1 MMKRILYHIAC
12 CAAVLLFAA
21 CNDEKETSEI
31 VKFDNNS
38 IILDIASS
46 SMPVSRA
53 DATGAEV
60 TVKYLDVLIF
70 NSDSKNMKQHYERV
84 QVVAS
89 SEKKG
94 LVTLKARRKDFDP
107 NEGYYVYLIANST
120 HPETTFEE
128 LADLNALKSL
138 TQKDENIHMTG
149 IGLDGMPEMFLM
161 DGAAYKKGEAEP
173 ALPSPVVLY
182 DGNDTNDTELA
193 VTLRRAAAKI
203 VVKIEKGEDV
213 TFDKVADA
221 GYYLRNMPY
230 ETTMLSGV
238 DLMAELRT
246 PDKNAGRYFNWSED
260 LITVTAYAYSH
271 KWLNQSSLEK
281 ETRLIVN
288 IPLTY
293 DGRSY
298 SNSYYQIPL
307 SEKKELLRNT
317 YYEVLVKVNAPG
329 AENESK
335 PQELGPIKYTVADWE
350 ETNINIGGET
360 DRPRYLTVNEE
371 EMEMYNITDDKTTLR
386 FSSSSEV
393 TVKVKGAHYID
404 KFGQEKDVDSS
415 ILSAI
420 KATPIGDL
428 SGNIEVY
435 SPMPTNNAIRYIELE
450 VSNED
455 GVEPR
460 TVIVKQYPLEYI
472 TNIVGWYS
480 YRDDFGGTT
489 YELLNGKDVSGQ
501 SFSNQIS
508 ERRVGVDWDS
518 SGWSYSNDASN
529 SRFFASKVRTSL
541 VPIGE
546 KNAGKSDIDYYYWK
560 ENSRGQGGRKR
571 YSYEIDT
578 KELFKASEGGNA
590 RMYHIRIMSS
600 SGEYTLG
607 RPRLDGNGY
616 TDDSDANG
624 QLVSPS
630 FMIASQLG
638 ATQSPESIDQAAR
651 HCKEYVEV
659 YEKDGDKVV
668 LNDWRLPTRKEV
680 EIIIN
685 FQYKQNAAMDEVL
698 AGKYYWCADGGTVK
712 NEYSSEDNDN
722 SAIRCVRDAFDT
734 ED

>member
-70 NSDSKNMKQHYERV
+70 NNDSKNMKQHYERV
-84 QVVAS
+84 QVVAGS
-89 SEKKG
+89 DKKG

-107 NEGYYVYLIANST
+107 DEGYYVYLIANST
-120 HPETTFEE
+120 HPETTFER

-246 PDKNAGRYFNWSED
+246 PDKNAGRYFNWSKD

-293 DGRSY
+293 DGKSY

-335 PQELGPIKYTVADWE
+335 PQELGPIKYTVAAWE

-371 EMEMYNITDDKTTLR
+371 EMEMYNITDDKTTLH

-393 TVKVKGAHYID
+393 TVTVTGAHYID
-404 KFGQEKDVDSS
+404 KFGQKTDVDLS
-415 ILSAI
+415 ILRAI

-435 SPMPTNNAIRYIELE
+435 SPIPTNNAIRYIELE

-472 TNIVGWYS
+472 TNILGWYS
-480 YRDDFGGTT
+480 YRSDFGDPTT
-489 YELLNGKDVSGQ
+489 YENGGKGNDIVG
-501 SFSNQIS
+501 IS
-508 ERRVGVDWDS
+508 
-518 SGWSYSNDASN
+518 YN
-529 SRFFASKVRTSL
+529 SRTGEYTYNNTSKGFWRSKVASSHHDD
-541 VPIGE
+541 GS
-546 KNAGKSDIDYYYWK
+546 SDINYYYYYHPK
-560 ENSRGQGGRKR
+560 GGWWSDE
-571 YSYEIDT
+571 YW
-578 KELFKASEGGNA
+578 ELDEASAESNRNA
-590 RMYHIRIMSS
+590 RMYHIRIMAS
-600 SGEYTLG
+600 SGDYTVG
-607 RPRLDGNGY
+607 RPRITDGY
-616 TDDSDANG
+616 TDSGEDNAA
-624 QLVSPS
+624 LVSPS
-630 FMIASQLG
+630 FMIASRLG
-638 ATQSPESIDQAAR
+638 FLNTSDNIDLSKDYAQKVVR
-651 HCKEYVEV
+651 NHCANYVEV
-659 YEKDGDKVV
+659 YKEPETDRTVV
-668 LNDWRLPTRKEV
+668 LDDWRLPTRAELQ
-680 EIIIN
+680 IIMK
-685 FQYKQNAAMDEVL
+685 FQGTKNQNADAIDYL
-698 AGKYYWCADGGTVK
+698 LNAAYYWSASGRIQNNKSETTGTSV
-712 NEYSSEDNDN
+712 
-722 SAIRCVRDAFDT
+722 RCVRDAFDT
-734 ED
+734 DK

>member
-120 HPETTFEE
+120 HSETTFEG

-293 DGRSY
+293 DGQSY

-307 SEKKELLRNT
+307 SEEKELLRNT

-335 PQELGPIKYTVADWE
+335 PQELGPIKYTVAAWE
-350 ETNINIGGET
+350 ETNIDIGGET

-371 EMEMYNITDDKTTLR
+371 EMEMYNIMDDKTTLR

-393 TVKVKGAHYID
+393 TVKVKGVHYID
-404 KFGQEKDVDSS
+404 KFGQKKDVVDDS
-415 ILSAI
+415 ILGEI

-435 SPMPTNNAIRYIELE
+435 SPIPTNNAIRYIELE
-450 VSNED
+450 VSNKD

-472 TNIVGWYS
+472 TNILGWYS

-489 YELLNGKDVSGQ
+489 FEKRVGDGYVAVQSYSSQYGWWGYLSARENNPFFTSKVVTSTQKPGQ
-501 SFSNQIS
+501 S
-508 ERRVGVDWDS
+508 
-518 SGWSYSNDASN
+518 
-529 SRFFASKVRTSL
+529 
-541 VPIGE
+541 
-546 KNAGKSDIDYYYWK
+546 NAGKSNIAYYKWTRKWGWGDDYSINTDDTYQTS
-560 ENSRGQGGRKR
+560 EN
-571 YSYEIDT
+571 
-578 KELFKASEGGNA
+578 GNA
-590 RMYHIRIMSS
+590 RMYHVRIMAS
-600 SGEYTLG
+600 SGDYTVG
-607 RPRLDGNGY
+607 RPRITDGK
-616 TDDSDANG
+616 TDPSTANAE
-624 QLVSPS
+624 LVSPS
-630 FMIASQLG
+630 FMLASQLG
-638 ATQSPESIDQAAR
+638 ATMEAASVEQAAS
-651 HCKEYVEV
+651 HCEQYVEV
-659 YEKDGDKVV
+659 YKDPDNSTIVKH
-668 LNDWRLPTRKEV
+668 LKDWRLPTKAEI
-680 EIIIN
+680 EIIIK
-685 FQYKQNAAMDEVL
+685 FQKEKEAIDEVL
-698 AGKYYWCADGGTVK
+698 AGESYWAASGIV
-712 NEYSSEDNDN
+712 DN
-722 SAIRCVRDAFDT
+722 SDGSGGGNRIRCVRDAFDT

>member
-70 NSDSKNMKQHYERV
+70 NSDSKNIKQHYERV

-120 HPETTFEE
+120 HSETTFEG

-138 TQKDENIHMTG
+138 TQKNENIHMTG

-161 DGAAYKKGEAEP
+161 DGAAYKKGEVEP

-293 DGRSY
+293 AGKSY

-307 SEKKELLRNT
+307 SEEKELLRNT

-329 AENESK
+329 AENESE
-335 PQELGPIKYTVADWE
+335 PQKLGPIKYTVAAWE

-371 EMEMYNITDDKTTLR
+371 EMEMYNIMDDKTTLR

-404 KFGQEKDVDSS
+404 KFGQEKAVDPS
-415 ILSAI
+415 ILSEI
-420 KATPIGDL
+420 EATPIGDL

-435 SPMPTNNAIRYIELE
+435 SPIPTNNAIRYIELE
-450 VSNED
+450 VSNGD

-472 TNIVGWYS
+472 TNILGWYS

-489 YELLNGKDVSGQ
+489 FEKRVGDGYVAVQSYDSQYGWWGYLSAREGNPFFTSKVVTSTQKPGQ
-501 SFSNQIS
+501 SN
-508 ERRVGVDWDS
+508 V
-518 SGWSYSNDASN
+518 
-529 SRFFASKVRTSL
+529 
-541 VPIGE
+541 
-546 KNAGKSDIDYYYWK
+546 GKSNIAYYKWTQRWNGGNYRINTDDTYRTN
-560 ENSRGQGGRKR
+560 EN
-571 YSYEIDT
+571 
-578 KELFKASEGGNA
+578 GNA
-590 RMYHIRIMSS
+590 RMYHVRIMAS
-600 SGEYTLG
+600 SGDYTVG
-607 RPRLDGNGY
+607 RPRITDGK
-616 TDDSDANG
+616 TDPSTANAE
-624 QLVSPS
+624 LVSPS
-630 FMIASQLG
+630 FMLASQLG
-638 ATQSPESIDQAAR
+638 ATMEAASVEQAAS
-651 HCKEYVEV
+651 HCEQYVEV
-659 YEKDGDKVV
+659 YKDPDNSTIVKH
-668 LNDWRLPTRKEV
+668 LKDWRLPTKAEI
-680 EIIIN
+680 EIIIK
-685 FQYKQNAAMDEVL
+685 FQKKKEAIDEVL
-698 AGKYYWCADGGTVK
+698 AGESYWAASGIVGNSDGKGGG
-712 NEYSSEDNDN
+712 NR
-722 SAIRCVRDAFDT
+722 IRCVRDAFDT

>member
-173 ALPSPVVLY
+173 ALPFPVVLY
-182 DGNDTNDTELA
+182 DGKDTNDTELA

-203 VVKIEKGEDV
+203 VVKIEKGENV

-246 PDKNAGRYFNWSED
+246 PDKNAGSYFNWSEN

-293 DGRSY
+293 DGKSY

-307 SEKKELLRNT
+307 SEEKELLRNT

-335 PQELGPIKYTVADWE
+335 PQELGPIKYTVAEWE

-450 VSNED
+450 VSNKD

-472 TNIVGWYS
+472 TNILGWYS

-489 YELLNGKDVSGQ
+489 FEKRVGDGYVAVQSYYSQYGWWGYLSARDGNPFFTSKVVTSTQKPGQ
-501 SFSNQIS
+501 S
-508 ERRVGVDWDS
+508 
-518 SGWSYSNDASN
+518 
-529 SRFFASKVRTSL
+529 
-541 VPIGE
+541 
-546 KNAGKSDIDYYYWK
+546 NAGKSNIAYYKWTRGWNWGNYSINTDDTYRTN
-560 ENSRGQGGRKR
+560 EN
-571 YSYEIDT
+571 
-578 KELFKASEGGNA
+578 GNA
-590 RMYHIRIMSS
+590 RMYHVRIMAS
-600 SGEYTLG
+600 SGDYTVG
-607 RPRLDGNGY
+607 RPRITDGK
-616 TDDSDANG
+616 TDPSTANAE
-624 QLVSPS
+624 LVSPS
-630 FMIASQLG
+630 FMLASQLG
-638 ATQSPESIDQAAR
+638 ATMEAASVEQAAS
-651 HCKEYVEV
+651 HCEQYVEV
-659 YEKDGDKVV
+659 YKDPDNSTIVKH
-668 LNDWRLPTRKEV
+668 LKDWRLPTKAEI
-680 EIIIN
+680 EIIIK
-685 FQYKQNAAMDEVL
+685 FQKKKEAIDEVL
-698 AGKYYWCADGGTVK
+698 AGESYWAASGIVGNSDGSGGG
-712 NEYSSEDNDN
+712 NR
-722 SAIRCVRDAFDT
+722 IRCVRDAFDT

>member
-107 NEGYYVYLIANST
+107 NKGYYVYLIANST

-246 PDKNAGRYFNWSED
+246 PDKNAGSYFNWSEN

-293 DGRSY
+293 DGKSY

-307 SEKKELLRNT
+307 SEEKELLRNT

-335 PQELGPIKYTVADWE
+335 PQELGPIKYTVAAWE

-360 DRPRYLTVNEE
+360 DHPRYLTVNEE
-371 EMEMYNITDDKTTLR
+371 EMEMYNITDDKTTLH

-393 TVKVKGAHYID
+393 KVTVKGAHYID
-404 KFGQEKDVDSS
+404 KFGQKTDVDRS

-435 SPMPTNNAIRYIELE
+435 SPIPTNNAIRYIELE

-455 GVEPR
+455 GVDSR

-472 TNIVGWYS
+472 TNILGWYS
-480 YRDDFGGTT
+480 YRSDFGDPTT
-489 YELLNGKDVSGQ
+489 YEDGGKGNDIVG
-501 SFSNQIS
+501 IS
-508 ERRVGVDWDS
+508 YDS
-518 SGWSYSNDASN
+518 RTDRYTYNNTSEGFW
-529 SRFFASKVRTSL
+529 RSKVASSHNDD
-541 VPIGE
+541 GS
-546 KNAGKSDIDYYYWK
+546 SDINYYYYYHPSGSWWGNESWK
-560 ENSRGQGGRKR
+560 LDETSAERN
-571 YSYEIDT
+571 
-578 KELFKASEGGNA
+578 ANA
-590 RMYHIRIMSS
+590 RMYHIRIMASS
-600 SGEYTLG
+600 SDYTIG
-607 RPRLDGNGY
+607 RPRITDGY
-616 TDDSDANG
+616 TDSGEDNAA
-624 QLVSPS
+624 LVSPS
-630 FMIASQLG
+630 FMIASRLG
-638 ATQSPESIDQAAR
+638 FLNTSGNIDLSKDYAQKVVR
-651 HCKEYVEV
+651 NHCANYVEV
-659 YEKDGDKVV
+659 YKEPGTNSTVV
-668 LNDWRLPTRKEV
+668 LDDWRLPTRAELQ
-680 EIIIN
+680 IIME
-685 FQYKQNAAMDEVL
+685 FQGTQYQNADAIDYL
-698 AGKYYWCADGGTVK
+698 LNAGYYWSASGRIKNNKSETSGTSV
-712 NEYSSEDNDN
+712 
-722 SAIRCVRDAFDT
+722 RCVRDAFDT
-734 ED
+734 DK